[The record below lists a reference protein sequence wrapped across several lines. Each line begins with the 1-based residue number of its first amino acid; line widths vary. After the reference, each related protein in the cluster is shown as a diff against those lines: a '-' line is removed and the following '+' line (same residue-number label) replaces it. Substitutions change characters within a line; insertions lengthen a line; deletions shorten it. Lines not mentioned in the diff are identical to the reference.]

1 MIDPLNDF
9 NPDDFAQNT
18 QSDAD
23 KALAVKFLTKSVQD
37 KVETLA
43 QGRPIFK
50 EVVYIDIR
58 IPGERESAY
67 CAPITKADVARFP
80 EHYRAFKNRTNGSEL
95 VGTPLAEWPL
105 VTRSQVEELAFFN
118 VKTVEDLV
126 NMPDSSNHQFMGIN
140 TLKAKAKE
148 FLDSSKGKKELQAE
162 FDKREQALK
171 DQLAA
176 MQAQLDALSAGKPKV
191 RAVAKPRVKKELN
204 GVGVTDGNS

>member
-1 MIDPLNDF
+1 MNELLNDL
-9 NPDDFAQNT
+9 NPDDFLDHK
-18 QSDAD
+18 QSEAD
-23 KALAVKFLTKSVQD
+23 KALAVKFLVKSVQD
-37 KVETLA
+37 KVQTLA

-58 IPGERESAY
+58 IPGERESAF
-67 CAPITKADVARFP
+67 CGPATRQHVQRFP
-80 EHYRAFKNRTNGSEL
+80 EHYRAFRNRTSENEV

-105 VTRSQVEELAFFN
+105 VTRSQVEELSFFN

-148 FLDSSKGKKELQAE
+148 FLDANKGKKELQAE
-162 FDKREQALK
+162 FDKREQALQE
-171 DQLAA
+171 QLKA

-191 RAVAKPRVKKELN
+191 RAAAKPRVKKDSN
-204 GVGVTDGNS
+204 VSDTHINS

>member
-1 MIDPLNDF
+1 
-9 NPDDFAQNT
+9 
-18 QSDAD
+18 
-23 KALAVKFLTKSVQD
+23 VKFLVKSVQD

-58 IPGERESAY
+58 IPGERDSAF
-67 CAPITKADVARFP
+67 CGPATRQHVERFP
-80 EHYRAFKNRTNGSEL
+80 EHYRAFRNRTSDEEV

-126 NMPDSSNHQFMGIN
+126 NMPDSSNHQIMGIN

-148 FLDSSKGKKELQAE
+148 FLDANKGKKELQAE
-162 FDKREQALK
+162 FDKREQALQAK
-171 DQLAA
+171 LDA
-176 MQAQLDALSAGKPKV
+176 MQAQLDALSKPKKK
-191 RAVAKPRVKKELN
+191 ATTKAKPKARKPVN
-204 GVGVTDGNS
+204 ASDTDSNS